1 MYANVA
7 RFIAWS
13 PALPNALPILPAV
26 LLAMLTTW
34 ALPANGQNTGP
45 DGCPVPALRQ
55 LPDSNPAARANAPI
69 WANSDT
75 LTFVADDGALLEG
88 DVRLERADQVLLTD
102 ALLYNV
108 RDERVTLPAPL
119 IYRDQMLE
127 IEAADG
133 EFSLAQDQGRFD
145 SILYQLTGGAGNGQA
160 EQIQV
165 FGPDQAQLRGFTY
178 TTCDPQQPDW
188 LLSAGELNLY
198 PESGYGTARN
208 ATLRFQGVPIL
219 YAPWFRFPT
228 DDRRVS
234 GLLYPRF
241 ASSNDNGVEYHQPIY
256 WNIAP
261 NQDAT
266 ITPGWYSERGASLAG
281 EYRYLARSSTGQI
294 DFNFLPDDNEFGDD
308 RYRYQWRHLTAFSS
322 QWRSNIYVDR
332 VSDIDYFQDFGT
344 GLFETSRQFLRSR
357 AALTGRGEYWNFE
370 LLADDFQVLD
380 ESVSGESEPYQ
391 RLPRAYF
398 TLDQPLDLGALPVDF
413 SLVSELV
420 HFSRDEG
427 VTGTRFDLY
436 PEFSLDFV
444 GAAGFLR
451 PALGFRHTSYALDDP
466 LARTDPGIDEEPT
479 RNLPIFSVDT
489 GLYFERLNQDG
500 GWQTL
505 EPRLF
510 YLYVPFEEQ
519 DDLPDFDTTDLTFGF
534 SQLFATNRFVGADR
548 QTDANQL
555 TLALSTR
562 NYAANAGYEKWS
574 ASIGQIVYFDTPA
587 VALPNTSPPSNDVSP
602 AVAEVNWRPMR
613 NLAFR
618 FGLQWDWEDDQVDLG
633 VFGTR
638 WQGDLGQQIAF
649 DYRFRRDRVDQAD
662 IRLRWPINE
671 RWNVLSRWNYSFDDD
686 DTLEALAGVEYES
699 CCWALRVVGRRYLRN
714 RDGDFRNGIYL
725 ELELKGLGSVGRP
738 PYQLFRP
745 EEFRY

>member
-7 RFIAWS
+7 RLSARSLVLPYVSALFLMLLISLTLGWS
-13 PALPNALPILPAV
+13 GAV
-26 LLAMLTTW
+26 SAQQGSTS
-34 ALPANGQNTGP
+34 
-45 DGCPVPALRQ
+45 GCPVPALRQ
-55 LPDSNPAARANAPI
+55 LPDSNPPSRTDAPI
-69 WANSDT
+69 WADSDT

-88 DVRLERADQVLLTD
+88 DVKLERADQVLTTET
-102 ALLYNV
+102 LLYNQ
-108 RDERVTLPAPL
+108 REERVTVPAPL
-119 IYRDQMLE
+119 TYQDQMLR

-133 EFSLAQDQGRFD
+133 EFSLARDQGRFD
-145 SILYQLTGGAGNGQA
+145 SVLYQLTGGAGNGMAQ
-160 EQIQV
+160 QIQV
-165 FGPDQAQLRGFTY
+165 YGPDQAQLTQFTY

-266 ITPGWYSERGASLAG
+266 ITPGWYSERGAALEG
-281 EYRYLARSSTGQI
+281 EYRYLARTSTGQV
-294 DFNFLPDDNEFGDD
+294 DFNWLPDDDEFGDD
-308 RYRYQWRHLTAFSS
+308 RYRYQWRHLTAFSAR
-322 QWRSNIYVDR
+322 WRSNIYVDR

-344 GLFETSRQFLRSR
+344 GLYETSRQFLRSR
-357 AALTGRGEYWNFE
+357 AVLSGRGEYWNFD

-380 ESVSGESEPYQ
+380 DSVSGDSEPYQ

-398 TLDQPLDLGALPVDF
+398 TLDRPLDFSGLPVDF
-413 SLVSELV
+413 SLGSELV
-420 HFSRDEG
+420 YFTRDEG
-427 VTGTRFDLY
+427 ITGTRLDLY
-436 PEFSLDFV
+436 PELSLDFV

-466 LARTDPGIDEEPT
+466 EARFDPEIDEEPT
-479 RNLPIFSVDT
+479 RNLPIVSVDT
-489 GLYFERLNQDG
+489 GLYFERLNGDG

-587 VALPNTSPPSNDVSP
+587 VSLPGAEPPGNDVSP
-602 AVAEVNWRPMR
+602 AVVELNWRPMR

-618 FGLQWDWEDDQVDLG
+618 FGLQWDWEDDQADLG

-638 WQGDLGQQIAF
+638 WEGGLGQQVAF

-662 IRLRWPINE
+662 IRMRWPIND
-671 RWNVLSRWNYSFDDD
+671 RWNVLGRWNYSFDDD

-714 RDGDFRNGIYL
+714 RDGDFRNGVYL